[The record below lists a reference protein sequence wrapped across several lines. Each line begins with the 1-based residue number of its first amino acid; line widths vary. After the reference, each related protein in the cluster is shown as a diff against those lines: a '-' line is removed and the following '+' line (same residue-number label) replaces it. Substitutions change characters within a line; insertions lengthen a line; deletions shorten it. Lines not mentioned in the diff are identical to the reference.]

1 MKRFWPALGLF
12 GLLLAVSV
20 TAAAVLRADAGR
32 IIEHLEHASEQLRGK
47 KDWDAA
53 EEAFDE
59 ALAHWDRQY
68 SYYALTVNQ
77 SRVSEVAV
85 QWKRAETAV
94 REQERDAFLTENTAL
109 IAMLRQ
115 IVRNYEI
122 KWYNVF

>member
-12 GLLLAVSV
+12 GLLLAVSIT
-20 TAAAVLRADAGR
+20 TAFLLRADIGH
-32 IIEHLEHASEQLRGK
+32 IIGHLERG
-47 KDWDAA
+47 
-53 EEAFDE
+53 EEGFEE
-59 ALAHWDRQY
+59 ALAHWERRY

-85 QWKRAETAV
+85 QWRRVEAALQ
-94 REQERDAFLTENTAL
+94 EQEDDAFLTENAVL
-109 IAMLRQ
+109 ASMLRQ